1 MTDAANLKL
10 ADIAALA
17 PIILGVG
24 LFLAFVFTL
33 YITKSLHMLRRRLW
47 SLVHGKDEI
56 SDSVVRA
63 YVDELTNVSAFRF
76 FSGVSMRDIQG
87 VHDIVKWC
95 QFYKVDLK
103 DLRDCGEY
111 FDFSCRRVVEEKL
124 PGYLNRWMTF
134 GSSLVLL
141 IVGAIIIASSISP
154 SLGLVFTESQRYFF
168 ARETYVRRI
177 WASEDEKFVIEDCQ
191 KSRELEAVR
200 TGFHIDELNL
210 ICKFMPDKS
219 FKNYYSEKLAEQRAA
234 SVIFGMIFIISAWF
248 VLGKLIRYTAAMK
261 LLRRRLSPHVSA
273 GQMELDFGGADQK

>member
-1 MTDAANLKL
+1 MD
-10 ADIAALA
+10 DIRLFVGAFDRRGNHHSVIHF
-17 PIILGVG
+17 PISWLGVYG
-24 LFLAFVFTL
+24 
-33 YITKSLHMLRRRLW
+33 KSAL
-47 SLVHGKDEI
+47 
-56 SDSVVRA
+56 
-63 YVDELTNVSAFRF
+63 
-76 FSGVSMRDIQG
+76 
-87 VHDIVKWC
+87 
-95 QFYKVDLK
+95 
-103 DLRDCGEY
+103 
-111 FDFSCRRVVEEKL
+111 
-124 PGYLNRWMTF
+124 
-134 GSSLVLL
+134 
-141 IVGAIIIASSISP
+141 
-154 SLGLVFTESQRYFF
+154 FF